1 MHFVPS
7 SSRTASRRSFR
18 GLEALAILLAGLVFV
33 VDLITPPA
41 LVVGTLLSAP
51 VALAALGSSWRF
63 TVALLVFAVVANVGA
78 GAHHWQGLPT
88 STFDLLNRA
97 VSLAAMLLVGGLTW
111 RARLASERAV
121 QVETEKRRAAQER
134 NLRTLVEFVSGPYGL
149 EAFVARAAEGLA
161 AFTGAQAVEIG
172 RVDRAT
178 LRSPHAIFPLG
189 ARHHLNQTL
198 PLDLR
203 VPPAGDGSVWAA
215 AQQSSLLA
223 FLPGRDGDLLVRV
236 HRPQVSAPQLVE
248 AMATLQPLLERTTLL
263 DNLAGQR
270 AQLAE
275 QGEVVRDLIYAFSH
289 DLRTPLMANALHMQQ
304 ALRGAYGPLPEEYCR
319 TLQNGLDANDSLLS
333 LADQL
338 LTVARYEG
346 GEAQEE
352 PQEVNLRSVILGVVD
367 QVQPRAQARWVNIEL
382 RLDSVRLYGAKHDL
396 RRAVQNLVDNAV
408 KFSPLEGT
416 VIIELKLD
424 LDDAEVSVTDE
435 GPGVPA
441 ARAGTLF
448 QRFRTGGAG
457 GSTGLGLYL
466 TRRIAEAHGGAV
478 SYRRTA
484 QARTVFTLTLPR
496 GEAA

>member
-1 MHFVPS
+1 M
-7 SSRTASRRSFR
+7 
-18 GLEALAILLAGLVFV
+18 
-33 VDLITPPA
+33 
-41 LVVGTLLSAP
+41 VGTLLSAP

-223 FLPGRDGDLLVRV
+223 FLPGRDGDLW
-236 HRPQVSAPQLVE
+236 S
-248 AMATLQPLLERTTLL
+248 
-263 DNLAGQR
+263 
-270 AQLAE
+270 
-275 QGEVVRDLIYAFSH
+275 
-289 DLRTPLMANALHMQQ
+289 
-304 ALRGAYGPLPEEYCR
+304 
-319 TLQNGLDANDSLLS
+319 
-333 LADQL
+333 
-338 LTVARYEG
+338 
-346 GEAQEE
+346 
-352 PQEVNLRSVILGVVD
+352 
-367 QVQPRAQARWVNIEL
+367 
-382 RLDSVRLYGAKHDL
+382 
-396 RRAVQNLVDNAV
+396 
-408 KFSPLEGT
+408 
-416 VIIELKLD
+416 
-424 LDDAEVSVTDE
+424 
-435 GPGVPA
+435 
-441 ARAGTLF
+441 
-448 QRFRTGGAG
+448 
-457 GSTGLGLYL
+457 GSTGH
-466 TRRIAEAHGGAV
+466 R
-478 SYRRTA
+478 
-484 QARTVFTLTLPR
+484 
-496 GEAA
+496 